1 MNFSNP
7 KNLLIS
13 LNKKGEH
20 KIFLTKR
27 NASDQRFLRILSN
40 DKSVMSMINNSKT
53 LKLLWEICSIPDYS
67 KDLDE
72 FHSRFLKKI
81 FLFLVKEKNIPEA
94 WIKMQL
100 NLIKKKT
107 NKISELNYKISQIRK
122 WSYLSFKSNWIK
134 QNLKFQKKIKKI
146 ENDLSVNLHN
156 QLMSE
161 FIEELKNFEIEKEE
175 KKNSENIIRIDQKN
189 KIFFGKLEIGKIV
202 GFSIKIYSHFS
213 NYKNNFLNKIL
224 KESLKDIAFK
234 HIDFLKNRFSRN
246 NI

>member
-1 MNFSNP
+1 
-7 KNLLIS
+7 
-13 LNKKGEH
+13 
-20 KIFLTKR
+20 
-27 NASDQRFLRILSN
+27 
-40 DKSVMSMINNSKT
+40 
-53 LKLLWEICSIPDYS
+53 
-67 KDLDE
+67 
-72 FHSRFLKKI
+72 
-81 FLFLVKEKNIPEA
+81 
-94 WIKMQL
+94 MQL

-161 FIEELKNFEIEKEE
+161 FIEEFKNFEIKKRR

-202 GFSIKIYSHFS
+202 GFSIKIYSHFQ
-213 NYKNNFLNKIL
+213 K
-224 KESLKDIAFK
+224 
-234 HIDFLKNRFSRN
+234 
-246 NI
+246 